1 MDTGAVE
8 ALYPERGK
16 NLEAIRDD
24 ELRAADG
31 QRVGLD
37 DAEPAVLDLD
47 VGTRPFETG

>member
-24 ELRAADG
+24 ELRADS
-31 QRVGLD
+31 
-37 DAEPAVLDLD
+37 EPMVSVSAGRR
-47 VGTRPFETG
+47 GTRRFGFGRWHTAL

>member
-1 MDTGAVE
+1 MGTSAVE

-24 ELRAADG
+24 ELRADSVPMVSVSG
-31 QRVGLD
+31 WTT
-37 DAEPAVLDLD
+37 AVLDLD